1 MLTNREVI
9 LAKVETVYGTDIVP
23 VEGTDAV
30 LVENPAWANEGL
42 RMNERPAV
50 RANINMLQHVYG
62 GRLATITFD
71 VELKGS
77 GTAVDAP
84 PEMGVLLRG
93 CGFLETINA
102 AVDVTYTPASTGH
115 ESLTIYYF
123 QDGVRYIILGCR
135 GNVSFNLEAGA
146 IGKASFS
153 FTGHVALP
161 TDVALASPTYDGV
174 VPVANISVPFDL
186 GGYSAIINALS
197 WDMSNTIATPPDIS
211 ASDGYSEVQLT
222 QRDVNGSF
230 DPEAVVVATDF
241 PLQDLEQGN
250 TLALDTGVIGG
261 TAFNQYQVTMPAIY
275 YRDVSPGDRDGVRTL
290 DTPFGA
296 AESTGDDEVTIV
308 FT

>member
-261 TAFNQYQVTMPAIY
+261 TAFNKYQVTMPAIY